1 MFATSLLVKYSVHTL
16 AYAHTYIQ
24 VGLDGVY
31 EAENALAMRRQINSS
46 RRGMLLK
53 VEDAI

>member
-1 MFATSLLVKYSVHTL
+1 MHI
-16 AYAHTYIQ
+16 HTYIQ

-46 RRGMLLK
+46 RRGVLLK